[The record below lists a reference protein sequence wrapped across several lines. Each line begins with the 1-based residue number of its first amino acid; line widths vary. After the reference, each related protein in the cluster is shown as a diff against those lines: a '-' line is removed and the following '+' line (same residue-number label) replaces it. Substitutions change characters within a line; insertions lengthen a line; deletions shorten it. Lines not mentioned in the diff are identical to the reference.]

1 MVLIVEDNISID
13 IFELNI
19 DNNKGNVEYVTIKMN
34 TKNLKELIIC
44 SYYSPKGIVYE
55 QLFEKLENKSN
66 NLLIMG
72 DFNAK
77 HVNLDS
83 EETNHYGIKLMD
95 ILNYCNLFVV
105 QNNNHTRYDS
115 FRDKMDTID
124 YIIIYPS
131 LTANIS
137 DVGSELDIPSDHCT
151 MTVTLKSEKLRSENR
166 KISLKLYHKADCQK

>member
-1 MVLIVEDNISID
+1 
-13 IFELNI
+13 
-19 DNNKGNVEYVTIKMN
+19 MN

-77 HVNLDS
+77 NVNLGS

-115 FRDKMDTID
+115 FRDNMDTID

-137 DVGSELDIPSDHCT
+137 DVGSEPDIPSDHCT
-151 MTVTLKSEKLRSENR
+151 MTVTLKSEKLRSEDR